1 MLRFKSLQ
9 ACRLVKIT
17 KTRDDEID
25 RINMDFSLENILM
38 MTPILFIAL
47 PVHEL
52 AHGWV
57 AYKLGD
63 PTAKLS
69 GRLTLNPFKHLDL
82 IGVLMMYAVGFG
94 WAKPVP
100 VNFNNLKNRRSGTI
114 LIALAGPMSNIL
126 LGFISIFIG
135 GIVAKFIEVGIISI
149 TTEKMF
155 RIFIYVGLFFFIL
168 VSVNINLAIF
178 NMIPVPPFD
187 GSRLISGF
195 IPEETFNSF
204 ARYEPFIGLAFFALV
219 VLVPNDFLSSFIR
232 TVAEPIFNSMA
243 ITTRTIL
250 GLDADN
256 IF

>member
-1 MLRFKSLQ
+1 MNYLSLQ
-9 ACRLVKIT
+9 TL
-17 KTRDDEID
+17 
-25 RINMDFSLENILM
+25 LL

-63 PTAKLS
+63 PTARNA
-69 GRLTLNPFKHLDL
+69 GRLTLNPFKHLDF

-100 VNFNNLKNRRSGTI
+100 VNFSNLKNRRMGTV
-114 LIALAGPMSNIL
+114 LVAMAGPLSNIL

-135 GIVAKFIEVGIISI
+135 GILAKLIDTGTIVID
-149 TTEKMF
+149 TEKALKMF
-155 RIFIYVGLFFFIL
+155 VYVALFFYIL

-178 NMIPVPPFD
+178 NMIPVPPLD

-195 IPEETFNSF
+195 ISEEAFIKFSRF
-204 ARYEPFIGLAFFALV
+204 EPFIGLAFFALV
-219 VLVPNDFLSSFIR
+219 VLDPNDYLSAFIR
-232 TVAEPIFNSMA
+232 AVANPVFRSMA
-243 ITTRTIL
+243 ITTEYIL
-250 GLDADN
+250 GIN
-256 IF
+256 PNNVFWGIMQGTI

>member
-1 MLRFKSLQ
+1 MDFFSLQ
-9 ACRLVKIT
+9 K
-17 KTRDDEID
+17 
-25 RINMDFSLENILM
+25 FIL

-63 PTAKLS
+63 PTAKEA

-82 IGVLMMYAVGFG
+82 IGVLMMYTVGFG

-100 VNFNNLKNRRSGTI
+100 VNFSNLKNRRTGSI
-114 LIALAGPMSNIL
+114 LVAVAGPMSNIL

-135 GIVAKFIEVGIISI
+135 GIIAKLFEVGVITIS
-149 TTEKMF
+149 TEKMLQVF
-155 RIFIYVGLFFFIL
+155 LYVALFFYIL

-178 NMIPVPPFD
+178 NMIPVPPLD

-195 IPEETFNSF
+195 IPEEAFYKF
-204 ARYEPFIGLAFFALV
+204 ARYEAFIGLAFFALV

-232 TVAEPIFNSMA
+232 TVANPIFRSMA
-243 ITTRTIL
+243 FTTGNIL
-250 GLDADN
+250 NINPDN
-256 IF
+256 VLWRIMQGVIQ